1 MNFLKPM
8 NSANDFD
15 KIPHDFGDWHGPMPR
30 PPAPREPEPGLSYI
44 ARLHWHVREYFRPKS
59 DWERIGIKLAKA
71 QKQ

>member
-1 MNFLKPM
+1 M
-8 NSANDFD
+8 NSADD
-15 KIPHDFGDWHGPMPR
+15 CEKISQDLGGWHGPMPR

-44 ARLHWHVREYFRPKS
+44 ARLRWHVREYFRPKS